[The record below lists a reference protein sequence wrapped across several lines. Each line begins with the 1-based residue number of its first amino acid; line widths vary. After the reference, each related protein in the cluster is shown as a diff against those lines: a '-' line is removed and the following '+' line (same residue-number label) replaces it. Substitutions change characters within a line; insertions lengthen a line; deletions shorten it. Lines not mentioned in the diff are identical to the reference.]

1 MKTMSKGEV
10 TRQAIVERAMNLA
23 TRIGLEGLT
32 IGGLAEAMHLSKS
45 GLFAHFKS
53 KEALQRDVLRLAA
66 DRFVEAVI
74 RPALT
79 APRGEP
85 RLRALFENWMSWPQ
99 RGGTDAGCFFVA
111 AAAELDD
118 RPGPVRDLLVQQQ
131 KDWMETIATVVR
143 TGISEG
149 HFRRDVDADQMAHD
163 LYGVML
169 AYHHATRL
177 LTDPNAPKRAKNA
190 FETLVAAARGAKIYR
205 L

>member
-1 MKTMSKGEV
+1 VSKGEV
-10 TRQAIVERAMNLA
+10 TRQAIVEHAMRLA
-23 TRIGLEGLT
+23 ARVGLEGLT
-32 IGGLAEAMHLSKS
+32 IGGLAEELRLSKS

-53 KEALQRDVLRLAA
+53 KEGLQLDVLRHAA

-74 RPALT
+74 RPSLG

-85 RLRALFENWMSWPQ
+85 RLRAIFENWMAWPK
-99 RGGTDAGCFFVA
+99 REGGAAGCFFVA

-118 RPGPVRDLLVQQQ
+118 RAGPARDLLVQQQ

-143 TGISEG
+143 TGITEG
-149 HFRRDVDADQMAHD
+149 HFRSDLDPEQMAHD

-169 AYHHATRL
+169 AFHHASRL
-177 LTDPNAPKRAKNA
+177 LGDPKAARRAKNA
-190 FETLVAAARGAKIYR
+190 FEALVGAARGPKIYM